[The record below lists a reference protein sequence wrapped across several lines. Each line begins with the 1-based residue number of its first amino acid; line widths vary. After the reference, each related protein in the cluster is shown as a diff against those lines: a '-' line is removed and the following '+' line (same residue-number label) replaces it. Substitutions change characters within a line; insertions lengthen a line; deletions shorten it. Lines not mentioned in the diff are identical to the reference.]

1 MKERNKELS
10 VRDIREQE
18 HKRER
23 KGRRMKNRD
32 GRARNRRN
40 R

>member
-18 HKRER
+18 HKREKR
-23 KGRRMKNRD
+23 KKNDKQRWK
-32 GRARNRRN
+32 GKK
-40 R
+40 